1 MNKGKKDRIIPMT
14 SVVKDI
20 SNLRSKVVTHVDN
33 EEYIFT
39 RIPCVKLNE
48 DYVSG
53 KFKKAVRISKL
64 SERIHFHTL
73 RHSFA
78 SILVQKGASIYVV
91 KELMGHSDISTTQI
105 YSHLRKENLIDAIRL
120 LDQVR

>member
-1 MNKGKKDRIIPMT
+1 MNTGT
-14 SVVKDI
+14 AYVFQ
-20 SNLRSKVVTHVDN
+20 KVND
-33 EEYIFT
+33 
-39 RIPCVKLNE
+39 VKLNQE
-48 DYVSG
+48 CVS
-53 KFKKAVRISKL
+53 KDFKKAVRKSKL

-105 YSHLRKENLIDAIRL
+105 YSHLRKENLIDAIHL
-120 LDQVR
+120 LD